1 MKENN
6 KIFKILGI
14 VLLVVIA
21 LTWLIPGAQFDG
33 KAITVGDTVSPAG
46 LWNVLAY
53 LMDFSFFMLSG
64 LFLLVVA
71 GFYGVMNKTDVYQN
85 VVRKIAKFMKGKELV
100 FIAFSI
106 LFFGGITAVTGLIL
120 PLFVLVP
127 FFISIILVMNFDKL
141 TAISATVLASVIG
154 LIGGLFGYN
163 NAYAF
168 LQNVGIENVYTN
180 ILGRGLVLAL
190 GLIALFG
197 YIVYHAKVNK
207 LPKKTALKENEDLFL
222 VKESKTKQKAWPLIV
237 IGLVVSLIVIVA
249 PTPSWDILG
258 YKGFGEFYNKMIE
271 FKVNGYPLFA
281 NLLGNGSIQAFGSW
295 TVNDLIILLVIAS
308 LVVALI
314 YKVKLS
320 EALVAFTEAAKKMV
334 PAMLIVWLIYLIVII
349 AAKHPF
355 YVTSVDYLFSI
366 VKSFNIGTIA
376 LASTVSGA
384 LFAEGMYAAQFTLPA
399 ANLAYSSQAALM
411 AVTSQMFSALSLIF
425 APTSIMLV
433 VSLYYLDVPY
443 TKWLKYVWK
452 FLIVM
457 LVIVTAVI
465 LLIAFKVI

>member
-33 KAITVGDTVSPAG
+33 KVISVGDTVTPAG

-71 GFYGVMNKTDVYQN
+71 GFYGVLNKTDVYQGI
-85 VVRKIAKFMKGKELV
+85 VHKIAKFMKGKELI
-100 FIAFSI
+100 FIAFTI
-106 LFFGGITAVTGLIL
+106 LFFGAVSAVTGLIL

-141 TAISATVLASVIG
+141 TAVSATVLASIVG

-168 LQNVGIENVYTN
+168 LQNVGIEKVYTN

-197 YIVYHAKVNK
+197 YVVYHTRTHK
-207 LPKKTALKENEDLFL
+207 LPKKAALKENVDLFL
-222 VKESKTKQKAWPLIV
+222 IKENKTKQKAWPLIL
-237 IGLVVSLIVIVA
+237 IGVVVSLVCIIA
-249 PTPSWDILG
+249 PAPSWDILG
-258 YKGFGEFYNKMIE
+258 YKGFGDFYNKMIE

-314 YKVKLS
+314 YKVKFS
-320 EALVAFTEAAKKMV
+320 EALASFTESAKKMV
-334 PAMLIVWLIYLIVII
+334 PAMLIVWLVYLIVII

-355 YVTSVDYLFSI
+355 YVTSVDYLFGL

-376 LASTVSGA
+376 LASTVGGA

-399 ANLAYSSQAALM
+399 ANLAYASHGALI
-411 AVTSQMFSALSLIF
+411 AITAQMFSALSLIF

-457 LVIVTAVI
+457 LVIITAVI
-465 LLIAFKVI
+465 LLVAFKVL